1 VALNNSRYSDVS
13 FRVDGKTFP
22 AHRAI
27 VFARC
32 PYLGAY
38 TLLSHRFRP
47 AGSGSDPNPVVQLPQ
62 MRQQVFT
69 AVLHYLY
76 TDHLKAASHWLGE
89 IKRVAVKFRLP
100 RLEALC
106 TVRLSPP
113 SLSLAHSL
121 APAVSSPFY
130 CRLV

>member
-1 VALNNSRYSDVS
+1 
-13 FRVDGKTFP
+13 
-22 AHRAI
+22 
-27 VFARC
+27 
-32 PYLGAY
+32 
-38 TLLSHRFRP
+38 
-47 AGSGSDPNPVVQLPQ
+47 VVQLPQ

-106 TVRLSPP
+106 TVRLSLP
-113 SLSLAHSL
+113 SLSLAL

-130 CRLV
+130 HRLASRPSCKARATRASTSPPTPPSPPSCHRW